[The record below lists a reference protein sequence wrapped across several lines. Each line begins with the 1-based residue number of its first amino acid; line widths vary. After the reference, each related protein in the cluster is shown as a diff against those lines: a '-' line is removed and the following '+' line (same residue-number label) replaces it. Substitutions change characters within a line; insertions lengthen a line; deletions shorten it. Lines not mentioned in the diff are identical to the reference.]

1 MVAGLS
7 ILVACLLAGLLLI
20 ILPLQ
25 LSGKEKILVLLTS
38 IFLGLL
44 GVLGKDIFPIWEI
57 LLLQTVLA
65 FLFSYLL
72 NKKVRHEEVEMKE
85 ELESDAIPMF
95 NLEELEAKAEK
106 SKTLD
111 VYYTQIPYSPESAE
125 MTSEKEI
132 ESIGQEPPFG
142 KELKAAALES
152 KDIAESEVPHTDLL
166 EKLENLGADTIS
178 FEDDIDINDE
188 NEDLES
194 LFKSEAEVAATI
206 IPADE
211 TDDDISKL
219 LENRQETFEEK
230 PPIVRE
236 EPVLASPAFSSE
248 GVDDAELLMKARME
262 MFLELDEPGALTA
275 INKTGVNEDEL
286 TDLEEVVLRRPE
298 LINDKMVE
306 NNEDIMEEFD
316 EEIVKKRERSEKAFK
331 RTPTQ
336 FDDLEELYLKR
347 QQKLEP

>member
-20 ILPLQ
+20 VLPLQ

-72 NKKVRHEEVEMKE
+72 NKKVTHDEVEMKDD
-85 ELESDAIPMF
+85 LENDAIPMF
-95 NLEELEAKAEK
+95 DLEELQAKAEK

-111 VYYTQIPYSPESAE
+111 VYYTQISHPSESAE
-125 MTSEKEI
+125 VTSENEV
-132 ESIGQEPPFG
+132 ESIGQELPFE
-142 KELKAAALES
+142 KEQQETALETE
-152 KDIAESEVPHTDLL
+152 DITESEVPHIDLL
-166 EKLENLGADTIS
+166 EKLENPGADSIS
-178 FEDDIDINDE
+178 LEDDIDINGE

-194 LFKSEAEVAATI
+194 LFKSEAEVAAAMN
-206 IPADE
+206 PADE

-230 PPIVRE
+230 PSIVRE
-236 EPVLASPAFSSE
+236 EPVQPSPVFSSE
-248 GVDDAELLMKARME
+248 GADDAELLMKARME
-262 MFLELDEPGALTA
+262 MFLQLDDSESLIAK
-275 INKTGVNEDEL
+275 NKTGVNEDEPI
-286 TDLEEVVLRRPE
+286 DLEEVVLRRPE
-298 LINDKMVE
+298 LIDDKTIE

-316 EEIVKKRERSEKAFK
+316 EKIVKKRERSEKAFK
-331 RTPTQ
+331 RLPTQ

-347 QQKLEP
+347 QQKEES